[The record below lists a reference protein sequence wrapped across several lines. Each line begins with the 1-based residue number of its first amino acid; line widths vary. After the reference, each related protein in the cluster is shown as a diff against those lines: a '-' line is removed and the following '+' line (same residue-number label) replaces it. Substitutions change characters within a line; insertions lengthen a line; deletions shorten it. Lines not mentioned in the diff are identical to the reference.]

1 MSENSKIEWT
11 DATFNPWEG
20 CQKVGPGCD
29 HCYAEARNAR
39 FGGGTAI
46 NWGPGAPRRRTSAAN
61 WRKPLAW
68 NAREFF
74 QCNDCGH
81 RGFGRPYLDVNPGTG
96 GVLGDGHECEVCRS
110 RDIEPVR
117 MRVFCASLADVF
129 DNAVPAAWRRDLAA
143 LIEAT
148 SALDWQL
155 LTKRIGNA
163 AAMLVDMF
171 PAGTPDHV
179 WLGATVVNQ
188 EEADRDIEK
197 LLMTPARRRFLS
209 MEPLLGPVDLGAW
222 FDPTGACCMREMQSC
237 EDCPADAPWIHGPT
251 TEYAEDGTGYSSPEI
266 DWVIA
271 GGESGPGARPAH
283 PDWPRALRDQCAK
296 AGVPFLFK
304 QHGEWAPGSGDFGAG
319 RFATAAVAFDGRVV
333 PGGYGAQDYPAGAS
347 SADGWALVHRI
358 GKRAAGRLL
367 DGVEHN
373 GFPCTAADGTLSP
386 SHYVSPSACAHL
398 SFDNPTTSSE

>member
-11 DATFNPWEG
+11 DHTFNPWEG

-39 FGGGTAI
+39 FAGGTAV
-46 NWGPGAPRRRTSAAN
+46 NWGPGAPRRRTSTVN
-61 WRKPLAW
+61 WRAPVRW
-68 NAREFF
+68 NGWHEEFF
-74 QCNDCGH
+74 AAH
-81 RGFGRPYLDVNPGTG
+81 GR
-96 GVLGDGHECEVCRS
+96 RQ
-110 RDIEPVR
+110 
-117 MRVFCASLADVF
+117 RVFCASLADVF
-129 DNAVPAAWRRDLAA
+129 DNAAPAAWRRDLAA

-148 SALDWQL
+148 PALDWLL

-188 EEADRDIEK
+188 AEADRDVPK
-197 LLMTPARRRFLS
+197 LLATPAHVRFLS
-209 MEPLLGPVDLGAW
+209 IEPMLGPVDLGRAW
-222 FDPTGACCMREMQSC
+222 RGEAAVGGRCPGRYLPALREVPRPS
-237 EDCPADAPWIHGPT
+237 I
-251 TEYAEDGTGYSSPEI
+251 S
-266 DWVIA
+266 WVIA
-271 GGESGPGARPAH
+271 GGESGPGARPEH

-333 PGGYGAQDYPAGAS
+333 PGGHRAQDYPTGAS
-347 SADGWALVHRI
+347 SADGWALVHRV

-373 GFPCTAADGTLSP
+373 GFPVVDI
-386 SHYVSPSACAHL
+386 
-398 SFDNPTTSSE
+398 TTSI